1 MPNHLKVHSTSE
13 PDRSTGSFNEW
24 HEDMNFERELERI
37 LEDFKYQIREK
48 VRGAYYATKR

>member
-1 MPNHLKVHSTSE
+1 MPNQLKVHSTSE
-13 PDRSTGSFNEW
+13 PERSPGSFNEW

-37 LEDFKYQIREK
+37 LDDFKYQIREK